1 MPTLKPEGVEEQYRQ
16 RKQHMQRPCAGSEHV
31 QGGFEKAA
39 VAGVHRAK
47 EMTKTRG
54 EQRETMQGL
63 LGHV

>member
-1 MPTLKPEGVEEQYRQ
+1 
-16 RKQHMQRPCAGSEHV
+16 MQRPCAGSEHV